1 MSTTAS
7 DRAQT
12 VQEQTLKVVR
22 QSQQAVVD
30 AVRTWAKAVE
40 SAIPELPA
48 VPYGD
53 RIPTPTEVV
62 ERSFSFAEEL
72 LKAQHEFAQ
81 NLLSAASPVLEK
93 TDQKPTSTEAA

>member
-7 DRAQT
+7 DQAQT

-30 AVRTWAKAVE
+30 AVRTWAEAVE

-48 VPYGD
+48 LPYGD
-53 RIPTPTEVV
+53 RIPTPEMV
-62 ERSFSFAEEL
+62 ERSFGFAEEL

-93 TDQKPTSTEAA
+93 ADQKPTSTEAA